1 MAVKL
6 EGSIQ
11 RYLGLSTDDK
21 PVGDFANGE
30 IIPAGS
36 SFMETDTGRIYR
48 YNGEGWRFA
57 EPADETAMLLTI
69 IYLELQA
76 IRAAVELTVT
86 A

>member
-1 MAVKL
+1 MAVIL
-6 EGSIQ
+6 EGTIR
-11 RYLGLSTDDK
+11 RYLGTSSDAKSQSGVEDT
-21 PVGDFANGE
+21 
-30 IIPAGS
+30 IPAGS

-57 EPADETAMLLTI
+57 EPADETAMLLTV